1 MLRMTT
7 LVRARTPAQLTEVR
21 RLLAEYVDSLPV
33 DIAYE
38 GFAKEWAGLPGA
50 YAPPRGELL
59 IASAD
64 GQPAGCVAL
73 RPIDD
78 ETGEM
83 KRFYVRPTFRG
94 RGIGRALAGAVVDAA
109 HRIGFRR
116 LLLDTHPTM
125 TAAIALYR
133 SMGFRETAPYRS
145 IPVREELFME
155 LDLSHPSEV
164 RDILRL

>member
-1 MLRMTT
+1 MTT
-7 LVRARTPAQLTEVR
+7 LVRVQTPAQLTGLR

-33 DIAYE
+33 DIAHE

-59 IASAD
+59 LASVD

-73 RPIDD
+73 RPIDAD
-78 ETGEM
+78 TGEM
-83 KRFYVRPTFRG
+83 KRFYVRPAFRG

-109 HRIGFRR
+109 RRIGYRR

-133 SMGFRETAPYRS
+133 SMGFRETASYRS
-145 IPVREELFME
+145 IPVREEIFME
-155 LDLSHPSEV
+155 LDLTTVTSASPG
-164 RDILRL
+164 